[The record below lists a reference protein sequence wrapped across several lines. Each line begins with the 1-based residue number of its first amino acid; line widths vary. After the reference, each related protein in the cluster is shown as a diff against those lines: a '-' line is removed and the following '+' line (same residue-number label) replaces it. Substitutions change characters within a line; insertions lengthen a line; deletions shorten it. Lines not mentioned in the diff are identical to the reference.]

1 MSIAACLIT
10 FHAFFVVFS
19 LVLFGRLAGMFATES
34 FAGTCDHKDQNLSTS
49 IKTENTCPLGI
60 DLNPLNYIRF
70 HK

>member
-10 FHAFFVVFS
+10 FHGFFVVLS
-19 LVLFGRLAGMFATES
+19 LVFFGQLAGMFATES
-34 FAGTCDHKDQNLSTS
+34 VAGSCDRKDQNLSTS

-60 DLNPLNYIRF
+60 DLNPMNYIRF